1 DQAMFDALIEAGEHL
16 CQVSDLRAVVLSG
29 QGKAFCA
36 GLDMG
41 RFEGMASAQGQS
53 HELRLMPRVY
63 GHANAPQHAV
73 LVWRKIPVP
82 VIAAVHGVALGG
94 GFQLMLGADMRFVE
108 PQTKLSIM
116 EIKWGLVPD
125 MGGVALMRR
134 LMRSDQIR
142 ELTYSGRI
150 FSGQEAFELGLATRL
165 CDDPRSEALAMAHE
179 IALRSPDAI
188 RAAKRLYALADD
200 GASEAALLLAES
212 REQAALLGAANQV
225 ESVRANLEKRSP
237 VWR

>member
-1 DQAMFDALIEAGEHL
+1 MRNETEQEQVFEVGNRLRVQINAGVADVLMVRGEKMNALDQAMFDALIETGERL
-16 CQVSDLRAVVLSG
+16 CEHPGLRAVVFSG
-29 QGKAFCA
+29 EGKAFCA

-41 RFEGMASAQGQS
+41 RFQGMAASEGQS

-63 GHANAPQHAV
+63 GNANAPQHAV

-94 GFQLMLGADMRFVE
+94 GFQLMLGADMRLIE
-108 PQTKLSIM
+108 PQTKLSVM

-142 ELTYSGRI
+142 ELTYSGRV
-150 FSGQEAFELGLATRL
+150 FSGQEALQLGLATKL
-165 CDDPRSEALAMAHE
+165 SDEPRSEALAMAHE
-179 IALRSPDAI
+179 MALRS
-188 RAAKRLYALADD
+188 
-200 GASEAALLLAES
+200 
-212 REQAALLGAANQV
+212 
-225 ESVRANLEKRSP
+225 
-237 VWR
+237 